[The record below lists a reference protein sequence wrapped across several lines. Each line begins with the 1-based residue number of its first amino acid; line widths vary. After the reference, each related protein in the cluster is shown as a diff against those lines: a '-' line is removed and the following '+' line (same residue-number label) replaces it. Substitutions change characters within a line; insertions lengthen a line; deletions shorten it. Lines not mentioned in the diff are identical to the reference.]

1 MLLSVILQFLCCC
14 FQRVFSMGFNAGKA
28 VFVNRSL
35 CSTKHACKGIT
46 SGLKKSPHSVVAL
59 RLVLTAGVAACFV
72 SYGRSFLMRGYSCPL
87 KPQ

>member
-1 MLLSVILQFLCCC
+1 MPSAAENLP
-14 FQRVFSMGFNAGKA
+14 RKNNAGKK

-46 SGLKKSPHSVVAL
+46 SGLKKSPHLATL

-72 SYGRSFLMRGYSCPL
+72 SHGRSFLIRGYSCPL
-87 KPQ
+87 KPQQGIRICS